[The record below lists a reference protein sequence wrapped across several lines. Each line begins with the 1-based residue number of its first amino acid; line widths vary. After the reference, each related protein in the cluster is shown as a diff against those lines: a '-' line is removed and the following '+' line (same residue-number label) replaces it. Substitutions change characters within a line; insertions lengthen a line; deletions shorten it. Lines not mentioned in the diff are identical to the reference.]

1 MAKNL
6 QTSSDELLNERSK
19 LQRSARVLQ
28 GLLNEFAASSNGT
41 AHDYDVLCDLAA
53 DLAAIYAQLRVI
65 ALQIWLATS
74 QIAKKEGTPSL
85 GCLWYY
91 STSASTSMMSS
102 LGWSW
107 EESISWLNK
116 KS

>member
-6 QTSSDELLNERSK
+6 QTSLEEFLNERSK
-19 LQRSARVLQ
+19 LQQRARVLQ

-65 ALQIWLATS
+65 ALQID
-74 QIAKKEGTPSL
+74 
-85 GCLWYY
+85 
-91 STSASTSMMSS
+91 
-102 LGWSW
+102 
-107 EESISWLNK
+107 
-116 KS
+116 